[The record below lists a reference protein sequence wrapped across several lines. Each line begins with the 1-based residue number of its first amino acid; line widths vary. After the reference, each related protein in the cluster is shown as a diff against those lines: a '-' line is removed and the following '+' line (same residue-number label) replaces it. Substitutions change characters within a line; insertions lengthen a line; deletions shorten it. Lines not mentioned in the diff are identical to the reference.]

1 MLHSSVSMSSPLQ
14 GRPSKAGAVQAR
26 PLLLLA
32 SPHLP
37 KHGLHPP
44 HSSHSPSTG
53 WRDGQSLK
61 LPTYLDNSLLGSP
74 LSELVLPR
82 RVLLLVEEESTLA
95 FSLSIPSRRFC
106 CRKSTVSTHPKT
118 HPLGE
123 HYNFCGTLI
132 KIKIPGDPASH
143 SSVSTS
149 NGQLSAAGQIWGL
162 VRFFVHALHSLHS
175 TSVPSTGKKDDWKNF
190 KLI

>member
-14 GRPSKAGAVQAR
+14 GRPLKAGAVQAR
-26 PLLLLA
+26 PLPLLA
-32 SPHLP
+32 SPQLP

-53 WRDGQSLK
+53 WRDGQSLN

-106 CRKSTVSTHPKT
+106 CRKSMGSTHPKT
-118 HPLGE
+118 RPLGE
-123 HYNFCGTLI
+123 PLQLLRDFDKDKDTWG
-132 KIKIPGDPASH
+132 
-143 SSVSTS
+143 SSFTF
-149 NGQLSAAGQIWGL
+149 L
-162 VRFFVHALHSLHS
+162 RFHFQRTAISGRANLGPR
-175 TSVPSTGKKDDWKNF
+175 SVFRTRAPFTPFHLCSFNWKKR
-190 KLI
+190 